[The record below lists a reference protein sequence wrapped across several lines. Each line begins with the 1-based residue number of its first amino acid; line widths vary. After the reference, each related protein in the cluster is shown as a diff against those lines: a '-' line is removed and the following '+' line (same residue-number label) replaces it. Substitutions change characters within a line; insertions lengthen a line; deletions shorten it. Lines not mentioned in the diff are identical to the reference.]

1 MSKIIGVL
9 GCGWLGLPL
18 AVSLVKK
25 GYKVRGTSTS
35 EIKLSHINSL
45 GIEAFLISL
54 GTESIEGP
62 IAEFLHDLDIL
73 IVNVPP
79 AMRSNPQSS
88 YLDKMVRLN
97 KAISEA
103 GLKHLV
109 FVSSTSVYGN
119 REGEVTEETE
129 VMPVSKS
136 ARQLVQSEELFFRNP
151 DMKSTIVRFGGLIG
165 PDRHPVK
172 QLSGK
177 SDLTN
182 GDDAVNLIHLDD
194 CIQMIVAIIENGWWD
209 EIFNGVYPDHPSK
222 AEYYDTEA
230 LKRGLEPP
238 SYKGLS
244 GVRKGKIIESRNF
257 LIKNGI
263 FYTSIHS

>member
-1 MSKIIGVL
+1 M

-25 GYKVRGTSTS
+25 GHTVRGTTTS
-35 EIKLSHINSL
+35 QDKLSHINSL
-45 GIEAFLISL
+45 GIEAFLIGL

-62 IAEFLHDLDIL
+62 IEEFLLDLDIL
-73 IVNVPP
+73 IINVPP

-88 YLDKMVRLN
+88 YYDKMIRLN
-97 KAISEA
+97 EAIVKA
-103 GLKHLV
+103 GTNQLV

-129 VMPVSKS
+129 VMPVTES
-136 ARQLVQSEELFFRNP
+136 ARQLVQSENLFLGNP
-151 DMKSTIVRFGGLIG
+151 NLRSTVIRFGGLIG

-172 QLSGK
+172 RLSGR
-177 SDLTN
+177 SNLSN

-194 CIQMIVAIIENGWWD
+194 CIQMIVAIIENEWWN

-222 AEYYDTEA
+222 ADYYSNEA
-230 LKRGLEPP
+230 LKKGLEPP
-238 SYKGLS
+238 TYKGLS
-244 GVRKGKIIESRNF
+244 GSKKGKIIISRNF
-257 LIKNGI
+257 LIKNGV
-263 FYTSIHS
+263 FYTSIHG